1 MEPEGGCGRGFGR
14 GGRLACKAFKRF
26 PLVYVYVASKN
37 QPKNVL
43 STMIGAKFIDPDE
56 YKNLTVMNISNFS
69 MAIRKLN
76 SCDSGYKLN

>member
-1 MEPEGGCGRGFGR
+1 
-14 GGRLACKAFKRF
+14 
-26 PLVYVYVASKN
+26 
-37 QPKNVL
+37 
-43 STMIGAKFIDPDE
+43 MIGAKFIDPDE